1 VVTNQLLRSVLIPAG
16 AFARE
21 GQEIHVRAAG
31 RTGGTGSKTLRL
43 RINTVSLIQVTAI
56 TPANNTAWLFEAVLR
71 RKDATSLYKTAR
83 FFYNMNET
91 AGSQAPTIL
100 ANGGSLTPGFDI
112 GAIDLT
118 FDVHVDV
125 AVAAET
131 IRQDD
136 MSVAIL

>member
-1 VVTNQLLRSVLIPAG
+1 
-16 AFARE
+16 
-21 GQEIHVRAAG
+21 
-31 RTGGTGSKTLRL
+31 
-43 RINTVSLIQVTAI
+43 
-56 TPANNTAWLFEAVLR
+56 
-71 RKDATSLYKTAR
+71 
-83 FFYNMNET
+83 MNET